1 MDLNTYN
8 QYVTEGYNH
17 IPVFRTE
24 SIDTET
30 ALSLYLKQGNKPYS
44 YLLSLL
50 KGARNGVDFLL

>member
-8 QYVTEGYNH
+8 QYVAEGYNH

-30 ALSLYLKQGNKPYS
+30 AKAFILNKAINPT
-44 YLLSLL
+44 LIFLSLL